1 MPLATS
7 APRPLPPSMVERMT
21 LILDMFEHRS
31 TRLSLVEICTHSGL
45 PRSTAHRI
53 LEQLVKLHWLEHTP
67 SGYCLG
73 RRSLGLG
80 GYDGRHGEI
89 REAAADYLHDLQLR
103 TGMVVH
109 LAALEGADEIF
120 LDKLGG
126 PFART
131 LESRVGRRNLAHLTT
146 GGRAMLAWLPPE
158 EVEALLGRRLIDPA
172 TARGWDMPRLYQE
185 LNRIR
190 RSRGL
195 SFDRG
200 EWTNI
205 MVGRMLPSV
214 AAAVRGPQGP
224 VAAICLCGETSFTT
238 MERLAPLVA
247 DAAVRSSRALFPE
260 AQHRHPPVTGQRGH
274 VPRPVASSPRSA

>member
-1 MPLATS
+1 
-7 APRPLPPSMVERMT
+7 
-21 LILDMFEHRS
+21 
-31 TRLSLVEICTHSGL
+31 
-45 PRSTAHRI
+45 
-53 LEQLVKLHWLEHTP
+53 
-67 SGYCLG
+67 
-73 RRSLGLG
+73 
-80 GYDGRHGEI
+80 
-89 REAAADYLHDLQLR
+89 
-103 TGMVVH
+103 
-109 LAALEGADEIF
+109 
-120 LDKLGG
+120 
-126 PFART
+126 
-131 LESRVGRRNLAHLTT
+131 
-146 GGRAMLAWLPPE
+146 
-158 EVEALLGRRLIDPA
+158 
-172 TARGWDMPRLYQE
+172 MPRLYQE